1 MPSSK
6 LDAQRDK
13 LVDYGIA
20 ACHALQGVGDGQN
33 IPFLQTA
40 AGISQLIMGSIQRVR
55 ANKSQCIQLIDQV
68 HEILC
73 VLFNLC
79 GGFEASLSLALL
91 HNISQFIETLQK
103 VHVYVRAQADLGI
116 FKRIV
121 KQTEHASQFGE
132 CTAGLKQAL
141 ESFGVSTQI
150 SFSSSL
156 FAIATATDKSLH
168 RRNNCSD
175 PHGCRAKTRGTHGL
189 VAQMNDA
196 ASTRSYNRTAL
207 HRSSSSLSLLPGSPK
222 IFYGREQEVV
232 KIVAAL
238 TASNPA
244 RVAILGPGGMGKTCL
259 ALAAVHNT
267 EIVTM
272 FGNQRFFIPL
282 SAAVSATD
290 LIAKVAQYFG
300 LEQHGRLQKNIL
312 RHLCAAPA
320 PVLLV
325 LDNMEDCWELLAG
338 RPQVED
344 FLSHLSDVP
353 GLRLLVTMR
362 GVERPNQV
370 KWSRPFLLA
379 LIPLDADA
387 ARSTF
392 VDITDEVA
400 DEKIANKLLALT
412 DHLPL
417 AISLMANL
425 ASFDGCNT
433 VLERWNSET
442 TSLLSDG
449 ADKLSNLDTSIMIS
463 LTSPRMKSNPN
474 ALKVLSLMAL
484 LPDGV
489 SRADLEEMNLPLAD
503 VARCISTLM
512 RCALC
517 YLDSDHRFK
526 LLAPIAQFTRR
537 QYPIF
542 EELQCPLREHF
553 YNVANLF
560 TVPDFLSPSLVHRLS
575 SDLGNIR
582 SMVLYS
588 LGSTDH
594 KQLVQTFGCIIKLA
608 GFTYLTNLGSLEGL
622 DSLDEVV
629 AKLDEPRLEGQYLY
643 IMSYFNHAKMESSN
657 LRALQCFERAED
669 LVKQAMA
676 YRALGFYY
684 QMKRDAAKP

>member
-1 MPSSK
+1 MLFRSGGWAK
-6 LDAQRDK
+6 
-13 LVDYGIA
+13 Y
-20 ACHALQGVGDGQN
+20 
-33 IPFLQTA
+33 PFLQTA

-55 ANKSQCIQLIDQV
+55 ANKSQCI
-68 HEILC
+68 H
-73 VLFNLC
+73 
-79 GGFEASLSLALL
+79 FEASLSLALL

-141 ESFGVSTQI
+141 ESFGLQT
-150 SFSSSL
+150 SL
-156 FAIATATDKSLH
+156 FTAETIARIH
-168 RRNNCSD
+168 
-175 PHGCRAKTRGTHGL
+175 
-189 VAQMNDA
+189 MDA
-196 ASTRSYNRTAL
+196 AQRHEELMAF
-207 HRSSSSLSLLPGSPK
+207 SSSLSLLPGSPK

-542 EELQCPLREHF
+542 EELQRPLREHF

-676 YRALGFYY
+676 YRALGFII
-684 QMKRDAAKP
+684 K